1 LPSDA
6 AAKNRFK
13 LDPDLGN
20 VNVRRGVIGNTIDAN
35 NWNGIDIAERD
46 SVFLDRF
53 IAFDICSWT
62 ATYTPDP
69 NFTGTDSFTYK
80 ITANGTDVP
89 PATITIEVAEPQS

>member
-53 IAFDICSWT
+53 IAFD
-62 ATYTPDP
+62 
-69 NFTGTDSFTYK
+69 SFTYK